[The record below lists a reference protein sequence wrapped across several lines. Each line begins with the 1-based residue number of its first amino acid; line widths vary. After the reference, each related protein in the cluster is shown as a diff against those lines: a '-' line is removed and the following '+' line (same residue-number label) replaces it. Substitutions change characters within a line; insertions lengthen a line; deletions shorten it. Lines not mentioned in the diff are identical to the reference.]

1 MNGRPETIEQAIR
14 NYEGLIFSTAI
25 IIAEKGVEIDVDD
38 IRSML
43 RVKVWRTLLKFDAS
57 HESGLARDNFVF
69 GCLCNYKKDLLKRPR
84 RFESSVEAMRA
95 KYHGAFGSR
104 GEAVERDGSNSFDLR
119 YLSVDEDQVYAGV
132 GDDMPLPSTLTDLER
147 HVVLMMYGDFTM
159 REIDL
164 ATGFSR
170 GKREQVVRSIRTKY
184 LDWRPNRVHVPTP
197 PLSRDAVRD
206 AHAHAAPVS

>member
-84 RFESSVEAMRA
+84 RFESSVEAIRA
-95 KYHGAFGSR
+95 RRKGGRR
-104 GEAVERDGSNSFDLR
+104 GDVADSDGSDPFDLR

-197 PLSRDAVRD
+197 PLPRDAVRD
-206 AHAHAAPVS
+206 ARAHGAPVS